1 VIRRLDDYAA
11 VFDGNDDPEVFI
23 LAPSPARP
31 VPAGDTRRGT
41 AWIFRAEADA
51 ALYAAWVRSRH
62 GIECVPLR
70 VRLRP
75 LADALADR
83 DLTWVLDPAPGPG
96 RFGTTPPLAF
106 KAPLR
111 C

>member
-1 VIRRLDDYAA
+1 MA
-11 VFDGNDDPEVFI
+11 
-23 LAPSPARP
+23 S
-31 VPAGDTRRGT
+31 
-41 AWIFRAEADA
+41 
-51 ALYAAWVRSRH
+51 
-62 GIECVPLR
+62 
-70 VRLRP
+70 